1 MPTAEVGK
9 RTRRTGLR
17 AFWDSRSLILH
28 MVRREVAGRY
38 RGSALGMLWALLTP
52 LLMLAVYTFVFGT
65 VFRTRWVE
73 TSATAPDFA
82 ILLFTGLILFQLFS
96 EVVNRAPRLI
106 IDNVNYVKKV
116 VFPLEILPVVALGV
130 ALFHGAVSLIVLFAF
145 ILAFT
150 GSLAPTALLLP
161 IVWLPFLLFTLGLA
175 WLLASLGVYFRD
187 ISQLLNT
194 IVTALLFLSPI
205 FYPST
210 ALPEW
215 LRPYLFLNPLTLPIE
230 QTRDV
235 LIWGRAP
242 DAAAFMRYAVVT
254 IIVAWLGYVWFQGTR
269 KGFADVL

>member
-1 MPTAEVGK
+1 MTAEIGK
-9 RTRRTGLR
+9 RTRRTRTGVI
-17 AFWDSRSLILH
+17 WESRSLILH
-28 MVRREVAGRY
+28 MVKREVAGRY
-38 RGSALGMLWALLTP
+38 RGSALGILWAMLTP

-65 VFRTRWVE
+65 VFKARWVE
-73 TSATAPDFA
+73 AGATAPEFA
-82 ILLFTGLILFQLFS
+82 ILLFSGLILFQLFA
-96 EVVNRAPRLI
+96 EVVNGAPRLI

-116 VFPLEILPVVALGV
+116 VFPLEILPVVAVGV
-130 ALFHGAVSLIVLFAF
+130 ALFHGAVSLIVLLAF

-150 GSLAPTALLLP
+150 GSLAVTALLLP
-161 IVWLPFLLFTLGLA
+161 IVWLPLLLFVLGLA

-210 ALPEW
+210 ALPQW

-242 DAAAFMRYAVVT
+242 DLADFISYAVVT
-254 IIVAWLGYVWFQGTR
+254 SIVAWLGYLWFQRTR